1 MDETPDPGEG
11 EPAAG
16 EPGPDLR
23 ERVRAVAQPLIDS
36 IEGRVRK
43 QIDSRVD
50 ETLDERIDRAVA
62 ARLAV
67 LERAVADLDRAVREL
82 QSRGLEL

>member
-1 MDETPDPGEG
+1 MGESDDALGGEATPGA
-11 EPAAG
+11 PA
-16 EPGPDLR
+16 PDLR

-36 IEGRVRK
+36 IEGRVRR

-50 ETLDERIDRAVA
+50 ENLDERIDRAVA